1 MKLNVDFSELEN
13 AVQQM
18 KNTTIDCSKSNN
30 TVDSLQY
37 YKPLQCE
44 QADIEA
50 VLNQVNLMGYTN
62 IDYLLSRFFTGSL
75 YREKGMQ
82 IIVYLLATKQLIC
95 HEPSPLNEFSK
106 VWAGKNES

>member
-44 QADIEA
+44 PTQFCF
-50 VLNQVNLMGYTN
+50 NLKIHPMVTQT
-62 IDYLLSRFFTGSL
+62 RH
-75 YREKGMQ
+75 R
-82 IIVYLLATKQLIC
+82 
-95 HEPSPLNEFSK
+95 
-106 VWAGKNES
+106 